1 MASYNLTE
9 GWSIILTRLVRY
21 NRIIPTMNQYL
32 IWTPELTRT
41 EEGINLLKMAE
52 RTARMTLESSGGR
65 EAARSSKSANP
76 PGIPAPAIH
85 SRKRT

>member
-1 MASYNLTE
+1 MDLGIAEMN

-21 NRIIPTMNQYL
+21 NRNQILPMISQYL

-52 RTARMTLESSGGR
+52 RTARINLKAKR
-65 EAARSSKSANP
+65 KSP
-76 PGIPAPAIH
+76 Q
-85 SRKRT
+85 